1 VKKKKKK
8 KKKWREIVE
17 FLSSTI
23 PTFFFSLMPQIISLA
38 TTRAPAAV
46 HAVAWLGDPHGAQTH
61 LVAGGGT
68 HVGSGWMQVS

>member
-1 VKKKKKK
+1 
-8 KKKWREIVE
+8 
-17 FLSSTI
+17 
-23 PTFFFSLMPQIISLA
+23 MPQIISLA